1 MREIERYFGLKEYD
15 GGKWDEDFIGGQQ
28 STSRLP
34 INNSRDWL
42 PDNLTI
48 KMTRG
53 WASLHRARVIAV
65 VKNHDSVCNKISK
78 RQKFRHESI
87 KKAKRPTIGI
97 AGVFGRFTVV
107 FNTQF
112 IFSAKQLVVKFVIID
127 KQKLL
132 HVTNIDNIHRIL
144 RFKSKVKS

>member
-1 MREIERYFGLKEYD
+1 MKCFGLKEYD

-42 PDNLTI
+42 PDNPTI

-87 KKAKRPTIGI
+87 KNAKRPTIGI
-97 AGVFGRFTVV
+97 ACVFGRFTVV

-112 IFSAKQLVVKFVIID
+112 IFSAKVCYNLINKNSSNVI
-127 KQKLL
+127 
-132 HVTNIDNIHRIL
+132 NIDNIHSIL
-144 RFKSKVKS
+144 RYKSKLNHKCF